1 MAGTP
6 TTKYVNLG
14 AEDQGRKQRMVNALK
29 ARNLLSV
36 SAERF
41 ILSGRR

>member
-6 TTKYVNLG
+6 TTKYANLG
-14 AEDQGRKQRMVNALK
+14 AEDQIRKQRMVDALK
-29 ARNLLSV
+29 ARNLLSE